1 MHYLFKTTAR
11 TNTLNEYFFQIYFSL
26 LQSCFQ
32 NFIFFIF
39 VEKLEVQIFDFFSLR
54 KKSNEVRT

>member
-11 TNTLNEYFFQIYFSL
+11 TNTLNEHFFQIYFSL